1 MAKIDI
7 KIIAFVGT
15 EESSRL
21 VDAIAEYT
29 DGIYAAVS
37 SKYGNAPLPGGNI
50 TLIQKYLD
58 EEGLRKWIRNTGA
71 SLVIDGTAVSA
82 ADSGS
87 MIRSVCEDMQ
97 LEYVRIVEERRM
109 KSDTEIC
116 RDPSSLLRVIQY
128 SVQNV
133 LVEAEEDVF
142 RILTGDPDYQKKI
155 IPLIPPDSGLL
166 QTLNDMGYPPEH
178 IVCAGKILS
187 GSFLQALFSE
197 YQITHYVFRGD
208 ILSGL
213 SERLD
218 ALNHSMVHATI
229 LGDPAVEEGQ
239 TAEQYLYAFEKRFGI
254 TWH

>member
-15 EESSRL
+15 EASSRL
-21 VDAIAEYT
+21 VDSIAVYT

-37 SKYGNAPLPGGNI
+37 SRYGDAPLPGGNI

-82 ADSGS
+82 ADAGS
-87 MIRSVCEDMQ
+87 MIRSVCEDLH
-97 LEYVRIVEERRM
+97 LEYVRIVEERKI

-116 RDPSSLLRVIQY
+116 RDPSSLLRTIQY

-133 LVEAEEDVF
+133 LVEAEEDIF
-142 RILTGDPDYQKKI
+142 RILTEDPDYRKKI
-155 IPLIPPDSGLL
+155 IPLLPPDSGLL
-166 QTLNDMGYPPEH
+166 QKLNDMGYPPEH
-178 IVCAGKILS
+178 IICTGRVLS
-187 GSFLQALFSE
+187 APFLQALFAE
-197 YQITHYVFRGD
+197 YNVTHYIFRGD
-208 ILSGL
+208 VLSGL

-229 LGDPAVEEGQ
+229 LGDPAEEKGR
-239 TAEQYLYAFEKRFGI
+239 TAEQYLREFEKRFGI
-254 TWH
+254 TWY